1 MAATSALAVA
11 AKLPWSKII
20 SWGAQIASAAKD
32 IYGKWSSK
40 PKPPAIDPH
49 AEVKTQLAA
58 ITKRIENL
66 EATETEQVKV
76 VKEIAEQLQHLSIAV
91 GHLSAR
97 CTVLMWATGTA
108 ALLSCIAIV
117 LSLR

>member
-11 AKLPWSKII
+11 AKLPWPKII

-32 IYGKWSSK
+32 IYDKWSSK

-58 ITKRIENL
+58 ITKRIETL
-66 EATETEQVKV
+66 EATETEQVRV
-76 VKEIAEQLQHLSIAV
+76 VKEIAEQLQDLSIAV

-97 CTVLMWATGTA
+97 CTVLIWATGTA
-108 ALLSCIAIV
+108 GLLSCIAIV